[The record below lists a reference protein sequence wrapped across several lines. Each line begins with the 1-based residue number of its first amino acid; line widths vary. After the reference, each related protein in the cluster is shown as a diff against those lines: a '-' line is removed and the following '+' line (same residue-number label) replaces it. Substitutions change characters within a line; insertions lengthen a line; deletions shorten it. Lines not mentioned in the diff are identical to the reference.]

1 MRSLIPVSFLE
12 NADYPN
18 PDGSFTRFPEQIWI
32 EGDIAKQSAEHVLI
46 LQYKN
51 LLEEVSKDLER
62 SKVQGNSEMNYVLDR
77 INSRIA
83 KVCPTPRAVDLLS
96 CPQCE
101 GNLHNGY
108 CQKCKAAFEPAN
120 H

>member
-46 LQYKN
+46 LQYKK
-51 LLEEVSKDLER
+51 LLEEVSKDLES
-62 SKVQGNSEMNYVLDR
+62 SKVQGNSELNYLLDR
-77 INSRIA
+77 INSRIS
-83 KVCPTPRAVDLLS
+83 KVCSTPLAPDTAS
-96 CPQCE
+96 PSEAGGQS
-101 GNLHNGY
+101 
-108 CQKCKAAFEPAN
+108 
-120 H
+120 